1 MARKK
6 KKETELEEAPAA
18 PPGMV
23 RTLRQQLYRP
33 MTLITAAVVLAAAFG
48 WPILRPLI
56 PKLDSRSEYHLQATQ
71 IHVTQA
77 PHWVPHNLVEQVIGH
92 ADLPEQLSLL
102 DENLTRDLAM
112 AFALHP
118 WVEEVVSVKKSFP
131 ASVDVT
137 LNYRRPV
144 AMVQVKQGLYPIDV
158 SGILLPP
165 QDFSPSDAKAYPQI
179 VNVHSTPQ
187 GPAGSGW
194 GDPVV
199 IEAARLAVELAPH
212 WKKLQLA
219 AIVCPRSPQKSDE
232 LDAGVYTLSTVGGS
246 EIVWGH
252 APGTDHPG
260 ELTTSQKIE
269 RLETYAAKFGGVDQP
284 QQRFR
289 IDIRHWRD
297 IRRKPISA
305 ERDTDDDVQR

>member
-1 MARKK
+1 MAKK
-6 KKETELEEAPAA
+6 KKQEITSDET
-18 PPGMV
+18 PPQPGAL
-23 RTLRQQLYRP
+23 RTLRRQLYRP
-33 MTLITAAVVLAAAFG
+33 VTLITAAVVIAVAFG
-48 WPILRPLI
+48 WPALR
-56 PKLDSRSEYHLQATQ
+56 KLLPRLDARREYRLQKTQ

-77 PHWVPHNLVEQVIGH
+77 PHWVPHNLVEQVVGQ

-102 DENLTRDLAM
+102 DENLARDLAM

-131 ASVDVT
+131 ASVEVK

-158 SGILLPP
+158 RGILLPP
-165 QDFSPSDAKAYPQI
+165 QDFSPSEAKAYPQI
-179 VNVHSTPQ
+179 ASVHSTPQ
-187 GPAGSGW
+187 GPAGSVW

-199 IEAARLAVELAPH
+199 EEAARLADELAPY

-219 AIVCPRSPQKSDE
+219 QIICPRQSHKNGE

-246 EIVWGH
+246 EIVWGL

-260 ELTTSQKIE
+260 ELTTRQKIE
-269 RLETYAAKFGGVDQP
+269 RLESYATKFGGVDQP
-284 QQRFR
+284 GQRFQ

-305 ERDTDDDVQR
+305 ERTEEDDVQR